1 MLAPIVC
8 LLALAACGNR
18 GSSAPIGIVD
28 TQRMLQYWPAFQND
42 NNQLSVDMAAIER
55 SHVSP
60 AQKER
65 ARADLQGKYVRVQ
78 RDLTDQVRQ
87 AAEQVAR
94 DKNLKLIV
102 TREFV
107 GYGGTDIT
115 PDVEKVLKIVETSPS
130 ASR

>member
-1 MLAPIVC
+1 MLAATVC
-8 LLALAACGNR
+8 VLTLAACGNK

-55 SHVSP
+55 SHDSP

-78 RDLTDQVRQ
+78 RELTDQVRQ

-94 DKNLKLIV
+94 EKNLKLVV

-115 PDVEKVLKIVETSPS
+115 PDVEKLLKIVETSPS
-130 ASR
+130 ASP